1 MKKREVQASV
11 KDELLVKRRRSQ
23 MIRGAVALF
32 KQKGFHRTTTREI
45 ARASGFSIG
54 TLYEYIRTKEDVLYL
69 VCDSI
74 YDQVATQLM
83 KDLNNKGNTL
93 ESLKQGIADYFRIM
107 DDMQDEVLVMY
118 QEAKSLTKDALP
130 YVFKKENEMAG
141 MFRELINRCIANG
154 ELELSEKE
162 AELISHDIIVLGQMW
177 GFRRWALRKRFTLEE
192 YIEHQTALLLSG
204 ISKGKQGGHYSKSA
218 Y

>member
-1 MKKREVQASV
+1 LKKREVHASV